1 MVMNDRWLKGMAGRG
16 GVVPFDPA
24 MVQPSSIDVTF
35 GGDVQYPRSI
45 VSRHL
50 RRLDNW
56 RNGRVFATP
65 KQFESDLRWHETKR
79 VDALTIRRGDF
90 FLVWTAEFTT
100 IPAGFTAQFLLK
112 STPARWGLGHQL
124 AGWGD
129 DGFSG
134 QWVLEIFNMHPQP
147 LTIRKGEAIGQLI
160 FQQMNAPAERDYA
173 KKGGQYVGQRPQV
186 AR

>member
-1 MVMNDRWLKGMAGRG
+1 MTVMNDQWLRAWGDNN
-16 GVVPFDPA
+16 GVTPYYPKN
-24 MVQPSSIDVTF
+24 VQPSSLDVTF
-35 GGDVQYPRSI
+35 SGEVQYPRSI
-45 VSRHL
+45 LSRQL

-56 RNGRVFATP
+56 HSGRVFTP
-65 KQFESDLRWHETKR
+65 KQLESDLRWHKTQL
-79 VDALTIRRGDF
+79 VDKLTIHRGQF

-100 IPAGFTAQFLLK
+100 IPSGYTAQFLLK

-147 LTIRKGEAIGQLI
+147 LTIHRGEAVGQLI
-160 FQQMNAPAERDYA
+160 FQQMNAPAVRDYVA
-173 KKGGQYVGQRPQV
+173 KGGQYVGQV